1 MKRFIA
7 GLCATLIL
15 IVGAMT
21 TPAGPARSQGLVEY
35 ALVLVL
41 VALDDGVPKRLLWY
55 PDAGR
60 DRGRQPGDTVT
71 WTYIVTNVGA
81 SSGQVCRQTFKATLP
96 AADGSINRMVV
107 ALGPNRDSL
116 IVDGKNLGNLDPCF
130 LMAADGDIV
139 AEIGTP
145 LQPELTRDLRGP
157 GPMAPPSGAASA
169 AGLFLHDVWVDS
181 LQCPTGGG
189 YVIRTGG

>member
-1 MKRFIA
+1 MKKIIA
-7 GLCATLIL
+7 GLCATVIL

-41 VALDDGVPKRLLWY
+41 VALDDGVPRRLLWY

-71 WTYIVTNVGA
+71 FTYIVTNVGP
-81 SSGQVCRQTFKATLP
+81 SPGQVCRQNFKATLP
-96 AADGSINRMVV
+96 AGEGIINRMEV

-116 IVDGKNLGNLDPCF
+116 FVNGKDVGNLDPCF
-130 LMAADGDIV
+130 QMAADGDIV

-145 LQPELTRDLRGP
+145 LPPEYTGDLRGP